1 MYTQRYAKSTISCNL
16 YWITASI
23 RFHNLLH
30 PKTLGDEAVEQF
42 LSHLANQQNVAA
54 KEQVWGRHTFF
65 ALEQT

>member
-1 MYTQRYAKSTISCNL
+1 M
-16 YWITASI
+16 
-23 RFHNLLH
+23 H